1 MDGTRSRVL
10 YTVKELNE
18 KMIDLADFPT
28 VYTTKWL
35 KRKIIEKYDQHA
47 FFAEMKGGSDAV
59 CLKNFADLTVNN
71 AWYEMREKDL
81 KKESVGIINT
91 AAKLTLSDIRSI
103 NLESDIYPLEN
114 EIADINICE
123 SLLPESLRKFLE
135 VLTKNR
141 LKRVAI
147 GQVLI
152 SDARPKSAVL
162 SIPFRLGVETDNMF
176 GSRWLIEELS
186 KLGFSVSYQEGR
198 RYKQS
203 VVENDDS
210 LNLMVSARPEF
221 AQWIADNVDH
231 NFSR

>member
-1 MDGTRSRVL
+1 ML

-35 KRKIIEKYDQHA
+35 KRKIIEKYDQHV
-47 FFAEMKGGSDAV
+47 FFAEMKGRSDMI
-59 CLKNFADLTVNN
+59 CLKNFADLIVNN

-81 KKESVGIINT
+81 KKESESIINT
-91 AAKLTLSDIRSI
+91 AAKLILSDIRSI

-135 VLTKNR
+135 VFTKNR

-147 GQVLI
+147 GQVLL
-152 SDARPKSAVL
+152 VL
-162 SIPFRLGVETDNMF
+162 QD
-176 GSRWLIEELS
+176 
-186 KLGFSVSYQEGR
+186 
-198 RYKQS
+198 
-203 VVENDDS
+203 
-210 LNLMVSARPEF
+210 LNLQF
-221 AQWIADNVDH
+221 
-231 NFSR
+231 F